1 MKPGIIFPCIRLAG
15 GRGDGNEYVILPATF
30 ALRRC
35 IGDARPID
43 LCHRLYPIK
52 AGGLADPLKRIHVIV
67 SNKPSTMFIPD
78 EVKNLPRWNSW
89 QKRFNREDATKKP
102 KKIPYQLN
110 GFAADSNDGSVDQ
123 WTTFKLAYDKHLSNG
138 SSGIGF
144 LITMDDPYTGVDI
157 DHCWTTRPG
166 R

>member
-1 MKPGIIFPCIRLAG
+1 
-15 GRGDGNEYVILPATF
+15 
-30 ALRRC
+30 
-35 IGDARPID
+35 
-43 LCHRLYPIK
+43 
-52 AGGLADPLKRIHVIV
+52 
-67 SNKPSTMFIPD
+67 MFIPD
-78 EVKNLPRWNSW
+78 ELKNLPRWNSW

-157 DHCWTTRPG
+157 DHCLDDPG
-166 R
+166 DKR